1 VHAAAGHAR
10 PQTAVTIS
18 KSVPSVTVSNRRHLQ
33 IACLLGM
40 MLVTGCRGADGD
52 LRHRAL
58 QALASDPAT
67 AQLPITLKVRSAVAT
82 VSGDVSNRAEQ
93 KRALEIVSG
102 TTGVLDVI
110 DDLRIDDRI
119 IIQNARRAFAA
130 DPLIKD
136 VPVEMTSND
145 GVLTLRSEQTNEE
158 QRRRMVQ
165 IATTVDGVID
175 IVDDM
180 K

>member
-1 VHAAAGHAR
+1 MPSAPIATR
-10 PQTAVTIS
+10 RRLIS
-18 KSVPSVTVSNRRHLQ
+18 
-33 IACLLGM
+33 CLLAIA
-40 MLVTGCRGADGD
+40 LITACRGVNGD
-52 LRHRAL
+52 VRHRAL

-82 VSGDVSNRAEQ
+82 VSGDVTTREEK
-93 KRALEIVSG
+93 KRALDIVSR

-119 IIQNARRAFAA
+119 IVQNARRAFAA

-136 VPVEMTSND
+136 VPVEITSDD
-145 GVLTLRSEQTNEE
+145 GLLTLRSNQTNED

-165 IATTVDGVID
+165 IATAVDGVID